1 MAAKVPV
8 PNSWEDDEWDNQP
21 ARLSTTNTPPTV
33 ITGVLRS
40 DAVEFTPTQQPL
52 YTPASSQ
59 PKTFFKPE
67 LKILKRTP
75 SPNSSPAAAHALKV
89 STEKPRSQEQERELE
104 RRERER
110 KERERRYQE
119 ARDKIFASPVPAAK
133 PRRKFPSPPRT
144 APARNA
150 PAPAGRGNRKSN
162 KTGGKGGDGGGGAI
176 TSLSLNGGDFA
187 MAPPPP
193 RIWEIDE
200 KMLES
205 QLAIVSESM
214 AAAAT
219 AVKDGEGAEEGLD
232 WDSFERRSWRPCDD
246 PPLVPRYNDNSQE
259 PPPPP
264 PPPPAALAQDKRPG
278 VLRAPRGPDTD
289 GGKGFKGRGRARDVK
304 EFVPGNTWGQ

>member
-8 PNSWEDDEWDNQP
+8 PNSWDDEWENQP
-21 ARLSTTNTPPTV
+21 TKLPMTNNPSTV
-33 ITGVLRS
+33 VTGILRS
-40 DAVEFTPTQQPL
+40 DAVEFAPTQPL
-52 YTPASSQ
+52 YIPASSQ
-59 PKTFFKPE
+59 PKTFFKPD
-67 LKILKRTP
+67 LKILKRAS
-75 SPNSSPAAAHALKV
+75 SPNSSTAMADAPKV
-89 STEKPRSQEQERELE
+89 LMEKPRSQEQETEQE
-104 RRERER
+104 RREREL

-119 ARDKIFASPVPAAK
+119 TRDKIFASPAPVAK
-133 PRRKFPSPPRT
+133 PRRRFPSPSRT

-150 PAPAGRGNRKSN
+150 PAPTSRGNRKSN

-176 TSLSLNGGDFA
+176 TSLSLNGGDFT

-193 RIWEIDE
+193 KIWEIDE

-205 QLAIVSESM
+205 QLAIMSESM

-219 AVKDGEGAEEGLD
+219 MVKDGEGVEERLFE
-232 WDSFERRSWRPCDD
+232 WDSFERGGWRPCDD
-246 PPLVPRYNDNSQE
+246 PSVVPQYNNNQG
-259 PPPPP
+259 PT
-264 PPPPAALAQDKRPG
+264 PPPPAVLAQDKRPG